1 MSELPKEPTRPV
13 TVVAAFWCWIAAAA
27 VGLIGLILTI
37 TSPIWDLAVTAGARQ
52 AGNLTV
58 DVQALVNGLKIFIVI
73 VAVIFVA
80 VYLFFAWKMY
90 AGRNWS
96 RIVLTVFGALTLL
109 SAFTPASRTV
119 TVNSET
125 YNVTTGAWAGWVQG
139 LLALVGIVLMFM
151 PLSNAYFK
159 ASKAFRHANR

>member
-1 MSELPKEPTRPV
+1 
-13 TVVAAFWCWIAAAA
+13 VVAAFWCWVAAAV
-27 VGLIGLILTI
+27 VGLIGLVLVL
-37 TSPIWDLAVTAGARQ
+37 TSPIWDLAVAAGARQ
-52 AGNLTV
+52 SGNLTTV
-58 DVQALVNGLKIFIVI
+58 NVQNLVSTLKVVTVVI
-73 VAVIFVA
+73 AVIFVA

-109 SAFTPASRTV
+109 SAFTPTSRTV
-119 TVNSET
+119 TVNGDI

-139 LLALVGIVLMFM
+139 LLALAGIVLMYL

-159 ASKAFRHANR
+159 QSKAFRQANR